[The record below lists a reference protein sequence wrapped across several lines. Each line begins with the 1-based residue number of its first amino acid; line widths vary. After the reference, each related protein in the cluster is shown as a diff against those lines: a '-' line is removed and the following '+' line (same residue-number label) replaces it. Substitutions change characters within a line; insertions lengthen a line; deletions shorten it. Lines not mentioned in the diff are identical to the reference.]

1 MRSRLFFILSFAVLS
16 ASGQE
21 SKWSYGV
28 TLIPSY
34 LSYWP
39 IGSDNFSE
47 YKGRINIGLGLILSH
62 QLSDKVS
69 IFLSPEYHTR
79 NFQRVIDIDAFRA
92 IDPDDDILFSSVGD
106 ITYKQKKRVVD
117 IGFGV
122 SYHLTNNFLVN
133 STLYPSFLISESAEV
148 EPSVVPSNDIGIS
161 ELNWLIGIGPGYR
174 INAFKGWNIQVSA
187 SINIWLSKFHD
198 FLPEENPVL
207 FQVKFALLKSRD

>member
-39 IGSDNFSE
+39 VGSDSFSE
-47 YKGRINIGLGLILSH
+47 YKGRTNIGLGLILSH
-62 QLSDKVS
+62 QLSNKVS

-79 NFQRVIDIDAFRA
+79 NFQRVIDIDALRA
-92 IDPDDDILFSSVGD
+92 RNPDDDILVSSVGE

-117 IGFGV
+117 IGLGV
-122 SYHLTNNFLVN
+122 SYHPTNNFLVT
-133 STLYPSFLISESAEV
+133 SRLYPSFLISESAQV
-148 EPSVVPSNDIGIS
+148 EPSVVPGNKIGIS
-161 ELNWLIGIGPGYR
+161 ELNWLVGIGPGYR

-187 SINIWLSKFHD
+187 SIDIWLSKFHD

-207 FQVKFALLKSRD
+207 FQLKLALLKSRD